1 MLSKKYSIHVV
12 LLVWLLIIAIP
23 NDVFGQTDTLI
34 LNESAMDE
42 TVRYSAK
49 DSIYTDFNKKQVH
62 LYNEAIVDYG
72 AVHMTAG
79 YIMIDL
85 ESNEVLATYM
95 YDKDSNR
102 TQMPVFTDGSEEI
115 KASSIRYNFNTKKG
129 YIQEVAIQQDE
140 NFLYMEVAKRHA
152 NEEVHFLKGRFTT
165 CDLEEPHYH
174 FQLSKAVLIPEK
186 RIVSGP
192 MNLWVRGVPTP
203 LGLPFIV
210 IPQVDEDKT
219 RGLIFP
225 RIVPLSNFGFGF
237 DELGYYLPI
246 NDRVQ
251 TTFYGSLYSRGS
263 WGIRNMTDYAKR
275 YKFGG
280 RIDVSF
286 QQFNNGFPEYDK
298 LNKFSINW
306 THLTDAKSSPY
317 WEFNSSVMFMSDN
330 NAKNNLDPL
339 NPNIFS
345 NTFNSDINLNRLFPG
360 KPITMGLKVGLK
372 QNSTSGNIALSSP
385 VLNINMTRVMPFK
398 NTFIK
403 QNALSRLGLIY
414 SFEGQNRSTFADTL
428 LSQGDFQRIGDQFQ
442 NGLKQNVQL
451 QTTISLLKNTLKIT
465 PSVNYNNQINF
476 QQIRKEI
483 DTATTNV
490 IIDTLDQ
497 FGMAHALSFSAQAT
511 TALYSYYRTVGK
523 NKPIMRHVLT
533 PRIGFSYTPK
543 INKTYMD
550 STGTLSYSPFERSLY
565 TSSIQNTQGRMTF
578 GVSNTLEL
586 KRKSEKDTITGFKK
600 TRLID
605 AFTIDGSYDFLAK
618 ERPLSDLRVNI
629 RVSPMN
635 WINIVVTSNFSPYG
649 WNEKTGADTS
659 AYATRINGKLGRFTS
674 SNFATT
680 LTLTSKESREK
691 LKSQLDLIGEH
702 WNADYEYYLLHP
714 EHAINF
720 GIPWKVS
727 FSHVY
732 TLNLNG
738 DTASYASQRWDQIQ
752 TVMMQGDVSI
762 TKRWKI
768 ATTINF
774 DLKEAMVTNARV
786 SLTRDMH
793 CWALAFHWV
802 PIGTNQSFLFSLRST
817 SSLFKD
823 AKIELKKPPAF
834 L

>member
-1 MLSKKYSIHVV
+1 MPRVT
-12 LLVWLLIIAIP
+12 
-23 NDVFGQTDTLI
+23 FGQNIPADSIPVKDTLV
-34 LNESAMDE
+34 LNESAMDDQ
-42 TVRYSAK
+42 VRYTAK
-49 DSIYTDFNKKQVH
+49 DSIYTDLKKKQVH
-62 LYNEAIVDYG
+62 LFNEAVVDNG
-72 AVHMTAG
+72 TVKMTAG

-85 ESNEVLATYM
+85 EKNEVYATHI
-95 YDKDSNR
+95 YDEDSNR
-102 TQMPVFTDGSEEI
+102 VQIPVFTDGSDDI
-115 KASSIRYNFNTKKG
+115 KASSIRYNFTTKKG
-129 YIQEVAIQQDE
+129 YIQEVAIKQDE
-140 NFLYMEVAKRHA
+140 NYLYMEVAKRHA

-174 FQLSKAVLIPEK
+174 FQLSKAVLVPEK

-210 IPQVDEDKT
+210 IPQVDEDRT

-225 RIVPLSNFGFGF
+225 QIVPLSNFGFGF
-237 DELGYYLPI
+237 QDLGYYLPI
-246 NDRVQ
+246 NDRLQ
-251 TTFYGSLYSRGS
+251 TTLYGTLYSRGS
-263 WGIRNMTDYAKR
+263 WGLRNTTEYAKR

-280 RIDVSF
+280 KIDISF
-286 QQFNNGFPEYDK
+286 QQFNNGFPDYDK

-306 THLTDAKSSPY
+306 NHLTDTKSSPY
-317 WEFNSSVMFMSDN
+317 WRFNSAVTFMSDN

-339 NPNIFS
+339 NPNIFT
-345 NTFNSDINLNRLFPG
+345 NTFNSDVNVSRLFPG
-360 KPITMGLKVGLK
+360 KPLTMGLKLGIK
-372 QNSTSGNIALSSP
+372 QNSTSGNISLSSP

-398 NTFIK
+398 NAFIK
-403 QNALSRLGLIY
+403 QNALSRLGVIY
-414 SFEGQNRSTFADTL
+414 SFEGQNRSTFADSL

-442 NGLKQNVQL
+442 NGIKQNIQV

-465 PSVNYNNQINF
+465 PSVNYTNQLNF

-483 DTATTNV
+483 DTATTLVN
-490 IIDTLDQ
+490 IDTLGIA
-497 FGMAHALSFSAQAT
+497 GMAHSLSFSATAT
-511 TALYSYYRTVGK
+511 SALYSYYRFVGK
-523 NKPIMRHVLT
+523 NKPLLRHVLT
-533 PRIGFSYTPK
+533 PRIGFSYIPK
-543 INKTYMD
+543 INKTFTD
-550 STGTLSYSPFERSLY
+550 STGTVSYSPYERSLY
-565 TSSIQNTQGRMTF
+565 TSGIQNTQGRLTF

-586 KRKSEKDTITGFKK
+586 KRKSEKDTVTGYQKI
-600 TRLID
+600 RLID

-618 ERPLSDLRVNI
+618 ERPLSDLKANLRI
-629 RVSPMN
+629 SPIS
-635 WINIVVTSNFSPYG
+635 WLNIVVTSNFSPYG
-649 WNEKTGADTS
+649 WNEENGMDTS
-659 AYATRINGKLGRFTS
+659 AYATKINGKLGRFTS
-674 SNFATT
+674 TNFATT

-691 LKSQLDLIGEH
+691 LKSQLDLLNDH

-720 GIPWKVS
+720 SIPWKVS

-732 TLNLNG
+732 TLNLNR
-738 DTASYASQRWDQIQ
+738 DTATYSTQRWNKIQ
-752 TVMMQGDVSI
+752 TLMMQGDVSI

-768 ATTINF
+768 ATTVNF
-774 DLKEAMVTNARV
+774 DLKLATVTNARV

>member
-1 MLSKKYSIHVV
+1 M
-12 LLVWLLIIAIP
+12 IP
-23 NDVFGQTDTLI
+23 RVTFGQNIPADSLPVKDTLV
-34 LNESAMDE
+34 LNESAMDDQ
-42 TVRYSAK
+42 VRYTAK
-49 DSIYTDFNKKQVH
+49 DSIYTDLKKKQVH
-62 LYNEAIVDYG
+62 LFNEAVVDNG
-72 AVHMTAG
+72 TVKMTAG

-85 ESNEVLATYM
+85 EKNEVYATHI
-95 YDKDSNR
+95 YDEDSNR
-102 TQMPVFTDGSEEI
+102 VQIPVFTDGSDDI
-115 KASSIRYNFNTKKG
+115 KASSIRYNFTTKKG
-129 YIQEVAIQQDE
+129 YIQEVAIKQDE
-140 NFLYMEVAKRHA
+140 NYLYMEVAKRHA

-174 FQLSKAVLIPEK
+174 FQLSKAVLVPEK

-210 IPQVDEDKT
+210 IPQVDEDRT

-225 RIVPLSNFGFGF
+225 QIVPLSNFGFGF
-237 DELGYYLPI
+237 QDLGYYLPI
-246 NDRVQ
+246 NDRLQ
-251 TTFYGSLYSRGS
+251 TTLYGTLYSRGS
-263 WGIRNMTDYAKR
+263 WGLRNTTEYAKR

-280 RIDVSF
+280 KIDISF
-286 QQFNNGFPEYDK
+286 QQFNNGFPDYDK

-306 THLTDAKSSPY
+306 NHLTDTKSSPY
-317 WEFNSSVMFMSDN
+317 WRFNSAVTFMSDN

-339 NPNIFS
+339 NPNIFT
-345 NTFNSDINLNRLFPG
+345 NTFNSDVNVSRLFPG
-360 KPITMGLKVGLK
+360 KPLTMGLKLGIK
-372 QNSTSGNIALSSP
+372 QNSTSGNISLSSP

-398 NTFIK
+398 NAFIK
-403 QNALSRLGLIY
+403 QNALSRLGVIY
-414 SFEGQNRSTFADTL
+414 SFEGQNRSTFADSL

-442 NGLKQNVQL
+442 NGIKQNIQV

-465 PSVNYNNQINF
+465 PSVNYTNQLNF

-483 DTATTNV
+483 DTATTLVN
-490 IIDTLDQ
+490 IDTLGMA
-497 FGMAHALSFSAQAT
+497 GMAHSLSFSATAT
-511 TALYSYYRTVGK
+511 SALYSYYRFVGK
-523 NKPIMRHVLT
+523 NKPLLRHVLT
-533 PRIGFSYTPK
+533 PRIGFSYIPK
-543 INKTYMD
+543 INKTFMD
-550 STGTLSYSPFERSLY
+550 STGTVSYSPYERSLY
-565 TSSIQNTQGRMTF
+565 TSGIQNTQGRLTF

-586 KRKSEKDTITGFKK
+586 KRKSEKDTVTGYQKI
-600 TRLID
+600 RLID

-618 ERPLSDLRVNI
+618 ERPLSDLKANLRI
-629 RVSPMN
+629 SPIN
-635 WINIVVTSNFSPYG
+635 WLNIVVTSNFSPYG
-649 WNEKTGADTS
+649 WNEENGMDTS
-659 AYATRINGKLGRFTS
+659 AYATKINGKLGRFTS
-674 SNFATT
+674 TNFATT

-691 LKSQLDLIGEH
+691 LKSQLDLLNDH

-720 GIPWKVS
+720 SIPWKVS

-732 TLNLNG
+732 TLNLNR
-738 DTASYASQRWDQIQ
+738 DTATYSTQRWNKIQ
-752 TVMMQGDVSI
+752 TLMMQGDVSI

-768 ATTINF
+768 ATTVNF
-774 DLKEAMVTNARV
+774 DLKLATVTNARV